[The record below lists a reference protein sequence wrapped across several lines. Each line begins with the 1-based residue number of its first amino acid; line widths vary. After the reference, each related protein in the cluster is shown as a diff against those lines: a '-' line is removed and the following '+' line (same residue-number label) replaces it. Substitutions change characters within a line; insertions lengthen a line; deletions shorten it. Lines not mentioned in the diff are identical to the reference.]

1 MLIEQSPLTALKD
14 LDLKLANEVSI
25 PINSINNL
33 SIDYDIENPYVSGS
47 FEFETDFDLGEILN
61 FKGESELQLQ
71 AKDTFENKINE
82 KFIIFNFTC
91 VR

>member
-71 AKDTFENKINE
+71 AKDAFENKINE
-82 KFIIFNFTC
+82 KFIIFN
-91 VR
+91 

>member
-33 SIDYDIENPYVSGS
+33 SIDYD
-47 FEFETDFDLGEILN
+47 
-61 FKGESELQLQ
+61 
-71 AKDTFENKINE
+71 
-82 KFIIFNFTC
+82 
-91 VR
+91 